1 MDNTILGRLSKLM
14 TGKVSRWVVIAAWIV
29 MTVLLTFTLPAVND
43 QTVNV
48 SSDLP
53 ADSDSVVADE
63 LIKKEFPNASGIPA
77 LLTWHREGGLTDADL
92 VEIQNLSK
100 ELTENPLKEQSFLP
114 PLHNVPLPALQ
125 QSVSEDGTTF
135 VQPLFF
141 EENAETD
148 VLKEN
153 IETIN
158 QMVGERVGTDPS
170 KVKTDSENLSLRIT
184 GPVGISVDASGLFA
198 GADVQLLM
206 ATVVLVLV
214 VLLLIYRSPLLAII
228 PLIGVGFAYLV
239 TSPILGFMADQGL
252 ITVDAQAIS
261 IMTVLLFGAGTDY
274 CLFLISHYRAEL
286 RVHENKRDAMIAAF
300 KDSSGAIAMS
310 GLTIVVSLLTLLVA
324 KYGAYHRFAVPF
336 SLSILI
342 MMLAAL
348 TLVPALLSVFGR
360 VSFFPI
366 IPRTTNMEEER
377 AKKKGKPVKK
387 QKETGRIGKWIGTVV
402 TTKPWTVILTC
413 LILFGVLAG
422 YSSQIKYSY
431 DILSSFPEDINSREG
446 YAVISDAYSPGE
458 LAPATVV
465 VDTDGKDIDIT
476 DSLKNISVI
485 ETVSDPVGS
494 ESNKDLQSYEVKFNI
509 NPYDA
514 KAIDSIQDIRNSVE
528 KELKDA
534 NISSVDEKVWIG
546 GQTATQFDK
555 RDTVKADE
563 FLVFPI
569 IIVLISIL
577 LLAYLRSVTAMI
589 YLMGTVIL
597 SFFAAMGLG
606 WIILHYFMGVDA
618 IEGTIPLYSFVF
630 LVALGEDYNIF
641 MVSSIWRKKKTMPIK
656 RAIKEG
662 VMETSG
668 VITSAGII
676 LAATFSVLATL
687 PIQVLVQFGL
697 ITAIGVLMDTFIV
710 RPFLVPAITA
720 LLGRRAFWPS
730 KAPLYEDK
738 EKAN

>member
-1 MDNTILGRLSKLM
+1 MDILGRLSKVM
-14 TGKVSRWVVIAAWIV
+14 TGKISRWVVIAIWVIA
-29 MTVLLTFTLPAVND
+29 TVLLTFLLPAVND
-43 QTVNV
+43 KTENV
-48 SSDLP
+48 PTDLP

-63 LIKKEFPNASGIPA
+63 LIKKEFPNSSGIPA

-92 VEIQNLSK
+92 TEIQNLSK
-100 ELTENPLKEQSFLP
+100 ELTESPLKQQSFLP
-114 PLHNVPLPALQ
+114 PLHNAPLPALKG
-125 QSVSEDGTTF
+125 SVSEDGTTF

-141 EENAETD
+141 EETAGTA
-148 VLKEN
+148 VLEKN
-153 IETIN
+153 IESIN
-158 QMVGERVGTDPS
+158 KLVTERVGTDPS
-170 KVKTDSENLSLRIT
+170 KVKIDSEDLSLRVT
-184 GPVGISVDASGLFA
+184 GPVGISVDATGLFA
-198 GADVQLLM
+198 GADIQLLL
-206 ATVVLVLV
+206 ATVILVLF

-239 TSPILGFMADQGL
+239 TSPILGFMADHGW

-274 CLFLISHYRAEL
+274 CLFLISHYRTEL
-286 RVHENKRDAMIAAF
+286 RRHESKRKAMMAAF

-324 KYGAYHRFAVPF
+324 QYGAYHRFAVPF

-342 MMLAAL
+342 MMIAAL

-360 VSFFPI
+360 ASFFPI
-366 IPRTTNMEEER
+366 VPRTPEMEEAR

-387 QKETGRIGKWIGTVV
+387 HKEGGRIGKWIGNIV

-413 LILFGVLAG
+413 LILFGLLAG

-446 YAVISDAYSPGE
+446 FTVISDAYSPGE
-458 LAPATVV
+458 LAPVTVV
-465 VDTDGKDIDIT
+465 IDTDGKDIDLT
-476 DSLKNISVI
+476 DSLKDMSLIGSVA
-485 ETVSDPVGS
+485 EPVKS
-494 ESNKDLQSYEVKFNI
+494 ESNKDLLSYEVKFNI
-509 NPYDA
+509 NPYNT
-514 KAIDSIQDIRNSVE
+514 KAIDSITDIRSTVE
-528 KELKDA
+528 KELKDE
-534 NISSVDEKVWIG
+534 NISSADEKVWIG
-546 GQTATQFDK
+546 GQTAEQFDK
-555 RDTVKADE
+555 RETVKSDE

-569 IIVLISIL
+569 IIVLISLL
-577 LLAYLRSVTAMI
+577 LLAYLRSVTAMA

-606 WIILHYFMGVDA
+606 WIILHHFMGVDA

-656 RAIKEG
+656 QAIREG
-662 VMETSG
+662 VTETSG

-697 ITAIGVLMDTFIV
+697 ITALGVLMDTFIV

-720 LLGRRAFWPS
+720 LLGRHAFWPS
-730 KAPLYEDK
+730 KAPIHEEK
-738 EKAN
+738 EQAN

>member
-1 MDNTILGRLSKLM
+1 MM
-14 TGKVSRWVVIAAWIV
+14 TGKTSRWVVIALWIIAAI
-29 MTVLLTFTLPAVND
+29 LLTFTLPAVND
-43 QTVNV
+43 RTTNNAA
-48 SSDLP
+48 DLP
-53 ADSDSVVADE
+53 EDSASVVADE
-63 LIKKEFPNASGIPA
+63 LIKKEFPKSSGLPA
-77 LLTWHREGGLTDADL
+77 LLTWHREGGLTEADL
-92 VEIQNLSK
+92 AEIQYLSK
-100 ELTENPLKEQSFLP
+100 ELTDNPLSQQSFLP
-114 PLHNVPLPALQ
+114 PLHEIPLPALQ
-125 QSVSEDGTTF
+125 GSVSEDGTTF
-135 VQPLFF
+135 VHPLFF
-141 EENAETD
+141 KEKTETAI
-148 VLKEN
+148 LEKNLESIN
-153 IETIN
+153 ETVSECI
-158 QMVGERVGTDPS
+158 GSDPF
-170 KVKTDSENLSLRIT
+170 KVPTDSGELSLRVT
-184 GPVGISVDASGLFA
+184 GPVGISVDATGLFS
-198 GADVQLLM
+198 GADFKLLL
-206 ATVVLVLV
+206 ATVILVLV

-228 PLIGVGFAYLV
+228 PLIGVGFAYIV
-239 TSPILGFMADQGL
+239 TSPILGFMADHGW
-252 ITVDAQAIS
+252 ITVDSQAIS

-274 CLFLISHYRAEL
+274 CLFLISHYRSEL
-286 RVHENKRDAMIAAF
+286 RNHESKRKAMIAAF

-310 GLTIVVSLLTLLVA
+310 GLTIVISLLTLLVA

-360 VSFFPI
+360 ASFFPI
-366 IPRTTNMEEER
+366 VPRTPEMEEAR
-377 AKKKGKPVKK
+377 AKKKGKEVKK
-387 QKETGRIGKWIGTVV
+387 HKESGRIGNWIGTIV

-413 LILFGVLAG
+413 LIIFSVLAG

-431 DILSSFPEDINSREG
+431 DILSSFPEDMNSSEG
-446 YAVISDAYSPGE
+446 YSVISDSYSPGE

-465 VDTDGKDIDIT
+465 VDTDGEDIDLA
-476 DSLKNISVI
+476 SALKGMNIV
-485 ETVSDPVGS
+485 ENVADPVTS
-494 ESNKDLQSYEVKFNI
+494 KSNKDLQSYEVTFNI
-509 NPYDA
+509 NPYNIE
-514 KAIDSIQDIRNSVE
+514 AIDSIPEIRTMAE
-528 KELKDA
+528 KELKAA

-563 FLVFPI
+563 FMIIPI
-569 IIVLISIL
+569 IIVLISLL
-577 LLAYLRSVTAMI
+577 LLAYLRSVTAMV

-656 RAIKEG
+656 QAIRKG
-662 VMETSG
+662 VAETSG

-697 ITAIGVLMDTFIV
+697 ITALGVLMDTFIV
-710 RPFLVPAITA
+710 RPFLVPAITS
-720 LLGRRAFWPS
+720 LLGRHAFWPS
-730 KAPLYEDK
+730 KVTNQK
-738 EKAN
+738 ENEHAN